1 MTDNAGMDWI
11 RDNMTVIGIVVV
23 LAMLL
28 PFLLVLFG
36 VIVF

>member
-1 MTDNAGMDWI
+1 MMVPVDWI
-11 RDNMTVIGIVVV
+11 REHMTVIGMVVV

>member
-1 MTDNAGMDWI
+1 MDWI
-11 RDNMTVIGIVVV
+11 RRNMTAIGIVVV

-36 VIVF
+36 VVAF